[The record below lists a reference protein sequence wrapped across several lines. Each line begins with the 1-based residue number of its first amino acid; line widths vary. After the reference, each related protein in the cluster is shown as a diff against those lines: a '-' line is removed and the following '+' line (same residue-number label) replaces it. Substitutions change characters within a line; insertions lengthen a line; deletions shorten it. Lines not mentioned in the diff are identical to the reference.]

1 MAGLVGGGQV
11 TFTCSGKI
19 VVPVIGITRDTV
31 IDTTGHTVT
40 LSGNNVNP
48 VFYVD
53 AVRLDLIGLTVT
65 GGNAGD
71 FYGGGIYAS
80 AGSTVKLI
88 GTTVNG
94 NTARSGGGIWALD
107 SSLTM
112 TDSVVS
118 QNSAT
123 DIGGGLVGSM
133 VTLVDTT
140 VIGNSA
146 YSGGDLLSVGARR

>member
-1 MAGLVGGGQV
+1 MNWRRSQTAARSLSRKWRHGVLPAMLVALFGPGAPLPASAAGTVSDCTTYGPGPGTLMAGLVGGGQV

-65 GGNAGD
+65 GGNAG
-71 FYGGGIYAS
+71 
-80 AGSTVKLI
+80 
-88 GTTVNG
+88 
-94 NTARSGGGIWALD
+94 
-107 SSLTM
+107 
-112 TDSVVS
+112 
-118 QNSAT
+118 
-123 DIGGGLVGSM
+123 
-133 VTLVDTT
+133 
-140 VIGNSA
+140 
-146 YSGGDLLSVGARR
+146 